1 MSDNKSLNTTHQ
13 VHFIKNILISNIRS
27 FSEVFKP
34 MLPPDS
40 TIIKQCIPHTL
51 CVFSTSQD
59 VLCKIKS
66 FCWHQMIHGRKL
78 LKKNEIVLK
87 DFNEG
92 LIKEVLHHWI
102 GFSGTCIT
110 FFSFRSCQ
118 MILAWYRQTH
128 WTSGQLKNMHS
139 TDSTWFGPQYVQL
152 LSMMTEIR
160 PCNVFIAITLWRT
173 GQRKV
178 ASLCVLYLCQMRYHL
193 GKVKGGISF
202 FHFHKLVSWEP
213 VV

>member
-1 MSDNKSLNTTHQ
+1 MEFTCKERNGTSFSKNLEKAKGKVRKDVHLGSNLPSDLWIAMSDNKSLNTTHQ

-92 LIKEVLHHWI
+92 LIKEVLHH
-102 GFSGTCIT
+102 
-110 FFSFRSCQ
+110 
-118 MILAWYRQTH
+118 
-128 WTSGQLKNMHS
+128 
-139 TDSTWFGPQYVQL
+139 
-152 LSMMTEIR
+152 
-160 PCNVFIAITLWRT
+160 
-173 GQRKV
+173 
-178 ASLCVLYLCQMRYHL
+178 
-193 GKVKGGISF
+193 
-202 FHFHKLVSWEP
+202 
-213 VV
+213 